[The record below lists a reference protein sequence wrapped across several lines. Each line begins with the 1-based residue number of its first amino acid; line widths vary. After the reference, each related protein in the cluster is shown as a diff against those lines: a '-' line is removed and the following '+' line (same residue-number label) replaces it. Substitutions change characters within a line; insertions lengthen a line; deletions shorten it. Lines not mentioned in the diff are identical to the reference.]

1 MQQDFIEANAMK
13 KIENDSKKK
22 QDHDKK
28 MQETYKYFP
37 YTGSDEVER
46 KRHELKLSQRKEF

>member
-1 MQQDFIEANAMK
+1 MK